1 MDNTTYLLTRI
12 GQLAVEHVTALDNY
26 KKIVEEEFEMRVAG
40 KSVVTQDDIQNISS
54 YLERIWRDVCA
65 TKIRLHSEVHDY
77 LKYND
82 TNQRDN

>member
-12 GQLAVEHVTALDNY
+12 GQLAVEHVTAWDNY

-40 KSVVTQDDIQNISS
+40 KSVVTQ
-54 YLERIWRDVCA
+54 LERVWRDVCA
-65 TKIRLHSEVHDY
+65 TKVRLYSEVHGY

>member
-40 KSVVTQDDIQNISS
+40 KSVVTQ
-54 YLERIWRDVCA
+54 LERIWRDVCA